1 MAISWQA
8 IGIGVSILVFFG
20 GILVAVIQGLLKAN
34 QSHVDRRFS
43 SLEKSMESRMDTILT
58 VQNELKDFKVRVAQ
72 EYVHREDF
80 VRVEGAREVKL
91 DRINEKINELTALL
105 HERRT
110 AS

>member
-1 MAISWQA
+1 MVNWQA
-8 IGIGVSILVFFG
+8 LGVLVTLLTFFG
-20 GILVAVIQGLLKAN
+20 GILVAVIQGLLKSN
-34 QSHVDRRFS
+34 QAHVDNRFS
-43 SLEKSMESRMDTILT
+43 SLETAMKERLDSIVE
-58 VQNELKDFKVRVAQ
+58 VHNELKDFKVRVAS